1 MRLRWTQAKL
11 DAFRI
16 RYKEAADELDFM
28 NKKYEEA
35 STKLK
40 DRLASYGIEVLNL
53 KKQLAASKAQWK
65 IIRFPKILCTNI
77 YHKTKILQVAIH
89 NTSSLSFS
97 CLCGC
102 ASCGPKKALKGFI
115 SMALISMIE
124 EGILF
129 QNLNIKIRFY
139 FLFFVKYYIFIYN
152 VKVLKEFSI
161 F

>member
-1 MRLRWTQAKL
+1 M
-11 DAFRI
+11 
-16 RYKEAADELDFM
+16 
-28 NKKYEEA
+28 
-35 STKLK
+35 
-40 DRLASYGIEVLNL
+40 
-53 KKQLAASKAQWK
+53 
-65 IIRFPKILCTNI
+65 
-77 YHKTKILQVAIH
+77 QVAID
-89 NTSSLSFS
+89 NTSGLSFS

-102 ASCGPKKALKGFI
+102 ASCGPKMALKGFI

-139 FLFFVKYYIFIYN
+139 FLFFVKYYMFIYN